1 MVSGF
6 LIALRE
12 GLEAFL
18 IIGIIIS
25 YLYKIKERKYIKH
38 ILFGALA
45 AIILSIALAFI
56 LEATLGKLKGRPE
69 QIFEGSVMFIAVA
82 VLTYMIFWMNRQSV
96 SIRSDI
102 EISINKAIDKQK
114 IFGLFFLG
122 FISVLREGLETVL
135 FFRAI
140 GAQSS
145 SRELL
150 IGGVLGI
157 IVSIAVAAIFFVST
171 AKVKI
176 GTFFKVTG
184 ILIILIAAGLLT
196 NGIYEFQEAGI
207 LPAIKDHIYN
217 INNLVGSESVLGNI
231 LKSVLGYNPA
241 PSLLET
247 IVYLV
252 YIILMIFLIKRF
264 FVSKKPGKNKI
275 LIK

>member
-1 MVSGF
+1 MISSF

-18 IIGIIIS
+18 IIGIIVS
-25 YLYKIKERKYIKH
+25 YLYKIKERKYIRY
-38 ILFGALA
+38 IVFGSLA
-45 AIILSIALAFI
+45 AIIISVALAFI
-56 LEATLGKLKGRPE
+56 LEATSGKLEGKLE
-69 QIFEGSVMFIAVA
+69 QIFEGSVMFLAVA
-82 VLTYMIFWMNRQSV
+82 VLTYMIFWMNRQAS

-114 IFGLFFLG
+114 IFSLFFLG
-122 FISVLREGLETVL
+122 FISMLREGLETVL

-140 GAQSS
+140 STQSS

-157 IVSIAVAAIFFVST
+157 IVSIVIAVIFFIST
-171 AKVKI
+171 VKI
-176 GTFFKVTG
+176 KINTFFKVTG
-184 ILIILIAAGLLT
+184 ILIILIAAGLIAA
-196 NGIYEFQEAGI
+196 GVHEFQEAGI
-207 LPAIKDHIYN
+207 LPAIKDHVYD
-217 INNLVGSESVLGNI
+217 INNIISGESVLGNI

-252 YIILMIFLIKRF
+252 YIILMIFMIRRF
-264 FVSKKPGKNKI
+264 FMSKKSN
-275 LIK
+275 